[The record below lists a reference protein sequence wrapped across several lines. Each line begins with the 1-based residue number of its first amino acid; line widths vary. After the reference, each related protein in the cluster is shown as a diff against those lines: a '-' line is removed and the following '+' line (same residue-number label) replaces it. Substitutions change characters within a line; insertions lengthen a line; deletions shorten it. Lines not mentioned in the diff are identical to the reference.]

1 MSLIKIEFL
10 AYFRQKRLLSLHA
23 KKAPHS
29 RISLDIQFCQSSV
42 WHCALQRTLT
52 SVLINNV
59 QSDAYCLCYEILFE
73 KSKGKKDNHKSKF
86 FEWDLQRRKSAAP
99 WWKGNLSIVG
109 ERKKM
114 FKLPE
119 KTSNY
124 QSLNDERK
132 IVLQLYEAERDIKLS
147 TDRREILNR
156 MHNAVI
162 VKGVKDHVVTPYRLP
177 KLVHTK

>member
-1 MSLIKIEFL
+1 MSK
-10 AYFRQKRLLSLHA
+10 
-23 KKAPHS
+23 
-29 RISLDIQFCQSSV
+29 V
-42 WHCALQRTLT
+42 TLT
-52 SVLINNV
+52 
-59 QSDAYCLCYEILFE
+59 ACATRYC
-73 KSKGKKDNHKSKF
+73 SKNLRERKTTTKVNFSSGIYKEGKALLLDG
-86 FEWDLQRRKSAAP
+86 
-99 WWKGNLSIVG
+99 KGNLSIVG
-109 ERKKM
+109 ERKKT

-124 QSLNDERK
+124 HSLDDERK

>member
-1 MSLIKIEFL
+1 MSK
-10 AYFRQKRLLSLHA
+10 
-23 KKAPHS
+23 
-29 RISLDIQFCQSSV
+29 V
-42 WHCALQRTLT
+42 TLT
-52 SVLINNV
+52 
-59 QSDAYCLCYEILFE
+59 ACATRYC
-73 KSKGKKDNHKSKF
+73 SKNLRERKTTTKVNFSSGIYKEGKALLL
-86 FEWDLQRRKSAAP
+86 EG
-99 WWKGNLSIVG
+99 KGNLSIVG

-124 QSLNDERK
+124 HSLDDERK

-147 TDRREILNR
+147 TDRRKILNR

>member
-1 MSLIKIEFL
+1 MSK
-10 AYFRQKRLLSLHA
+10 
-23 KKAPHS
+23 
-29 RISLDIQFCQSSV
+29 V
-42 WHCALQRTLT
+42 TLT
-52 SVLINNV
+52 
-59 QSDAYCLCYEILFE
+59 ACATRYC
-73 KSKGKKDNHKSKF
+73 SKNLRERKTTTKVNFSSGIFKEGKALLLDG
-86 FEWDLQRRKSAAP
+86 
-99 WWKGNLSIVG
+99 KGNLSIVG

-124 QSLNDERK
+124 HSLDDERK
-132 IVLQLYEAERDIKLS
+132 IVLQLYEAERDIKLP
-147 TDRREILNR
+147 TDRREILNK

>member
-1 MSLIKIEFL
+1 MPK
-10 AYFRQKRLLSLHA
+10 
-23 KKAPHS
+23 
-29 RISLDIQFCQSSV
+29 V
-42 WHCALQRTLT
+42 TLT
-52 SVLINNV
+52 
-59 QSDAYCLCYEILFE
+59 ACATRYC
-73 KSKGKKDNHKSKF
+73 SKNLRERKTTTKVNFSSGIFKEGKALLLDG
-86 FEWDLQRRKSAAP
+86 
-99 WWKGNLSIVG
+99 KGNLSIVG

-124 QSLNDERK
+124 HSLNDERK

-162 VKGVKDHVVTPYRLP
+162 VEGVKDHVVTPYRLP

>member
-1 MSLIKIEFL
+1 MSK
-10 AYFRQKRLLSLHA
+10 
-23 KKAPHS
+23 
-29 RISLDIQFCQSSV
+29 V
-42 WHCALQRTLT
+42 TLT
-52 SVLINNV
+52 
-59 QSDAYCLCYEILFE
+59 ACATRYC
-73 KSKGKKDNHKSKF
+73 SKNLRERKTITKVNFSSGIYKEGKALLLDG
-86 FEWDLQRRKSAAP
+86 
-99 WWKGNLSIVG
+99 KGNLSIVG

-124 QSLNDERK
+124 HSLDDERK

>member
-1 MSLIKIEFL
+1 
-10 AYFRQKRLLSLHA
+10 
-23 KKAPHS
+23 
-29 RISLDIQFCQSSV
+29 
-42 WHCALQRTLT
+42 
-52 SVLINNV
+52 
-59 QSDAYCLCYEILFE
+59 
-73 KSKGKKDNHKSKF
+73 
-86 FEWDLQRRKSAAP
+86 
-99 WWKGNLSIVG
+99 
-109 ERKKM
+109 M

-124 QSLNDERK
+124 HSLDDERK
-132 IVLQLYEAERDIKLS
+132 MSYNCMRLRDIKLS

>member
-1 MSLIKIEFL
+1 MSK
-10 AYFRQKRLLSLHA
+10 
-23 KKAPHS
+23 
-29 RISLDIQFCQSSV
+29 V
-42 WHCALQRTLT
+42 TLT
-52 SVLINNV
+52 
-59 QSDAYCLCYEILFE
+59 ACATRYC
-73 KSKGKKDNHKSKF
+73 SKNLRERKTTTKVNFSSGIYKEGKALLLDG
-86 FEWDLQRRKSAAP
+86 
-99 WWKGNLSIVG
+99 KGNLSIVG

-124 QSLNDERK
+124 HSLDDERK
-132 IVLQLYEAERDIKLS
+132 MSYNCMRLRDIKLS

>member
-1 MSLIKIEFL
+1 MSK
-10 AYFRQKRLLSLHA
+10 
-23 KKAPHS
+23 
-29 RISLDIQFCQSSV
+29 V
-42 WHCALQRTLT
+42 TLT
-52 SVLINNV
+52 
-59 QSDAYCLCYEILFE
+59 ACATRYC
-73 KSKGKKDNHKSKF
+73 SKNLRERKTTTKVNFSSGIYKEGKALLLDG
-86 FEWDLQRRKSAAP
+86 
-99 WWKGNLSIVG
+99 KGNLSIVG

-124 QSLNDERK
+124 HSLDDERK

-162 VKGVKDHVVTPYRLP
+162 VKEVKDHVVTPYRLP

>member
-1 MSLIKIEFL
+1 MSK
-10 AYFRQKRLLSLHA
+10 
-23 KKAPHS
+23 
-29 RISLDIQFCQSSV
+29 V
-42 WHCALQRTLT
+42 TLT
-52 SVLINNV
+52 
-59 QSDAYCLCYEILFE
+59 ACATRYC
-73 KSKGKKDNHKSKF
+73 SKNLRERKTTTKVNFSSGIYKEGKALLL
-86 FEWDLQRRKSAAP
+86 EG
-99 WWKGNLSIVG
+99 KGNLSIVG
-109 ERKKM
+109 ERKKL

-124 QSLNDERK
+124 HSLNDERK

>member
-1 MSLIKIEFL
+1 MSLMTFV
-10 AYFRQKRLLSLHA
+10 KRDCCLWMQRRPLI
-23 KKAPHS
+23 
-29 RISLDIQFCQSSV
+29 RISLEIQFCQSSV
-42 WHCALQRTLT
+42 WHCALRRTLT

-124 QSLNDERK
+124 HSLDDEK
-132 IVLQLYEAERDIKLS
+132 QIVLELYEAERDIKLS

>member
-1 MSLIKIEFL
+1 MSK
-10 AYFRQKRLLSLHA
+10 
-23 KKAPHS
+23 
-29 RISLDIQFCQSSV
+29 V
-42 WHCALQRTLT
+42 TLT
-52 SVLINNV
+52 
-59 QSDAYCLCYEILFE
+59 ACATRYC
-73 KSKGKKDNHKSKF
+73 SKNLRERKTTTKVNFLSGIYKEGKALLLDG
-86 FEWDLQRRKSAAP
+86 
-99 WWKGNLSIVG
+99 KGDLSIVG

-124 QSLNDERK
+124 HSLDDERK

-147 TDRREILNR
+147 TDRRKILNR
-156 MHNAVI
+156 MHNAVM

>member
-1 MSLIKIEFL
+1 MSK
-10 AYFRQKRLLSLHA
+10 
-23 KKAPHS
+23 
-29 RISLDIQFCQSSV
+29 V
-42 WHCALQRTLT
+42 TLT
-52 SVLINNV
+52 
-59 QSDAYCLCYEILFE
+59 ACATRYC
-73 KSKGKKDNHKSKF
+73 SKNLRERKTTTKVNFSSGIYKEGKALLLDG
-86 FEWDLQRRKSAAP
+86 
-99 WWKGNLSIVG
+99 KGNLSIVG

-124 QSLNDERK
+124 HSLNDERK

-147 TDRREILNR
+147 TDRREILNK

>member
-1 MSLIKIEFL
+1 MSK
-10 AYFRQKRLLSLHA
+10 
-23 KKAPHS
+23 
-29 RISLDIQFCQSSV
+29 V
-42 WHCALQRTLT
+42 TLT
-52 SVLINNV
+52 
-59 QSDAYCLCYEILFE
+59 ACATRYC
-73 KSKGKKDNHKSKF
+73 SKNLRERKTTTKVNFSSGIYKEGKALLLDG
-86 FEWDLQRRKSAAP
+86 
-99 WWKGNLSIVG
+99 KGNLSIVG

-124 QSLNDERK
+124 HSLDDERK
-132 IVLQLYEAERDIKLS
+132 IVLELYEAERDIKLS

>member
-1 MSLIKIEFL
+1 MSK
-10 AYFRQKRLLSLHA
+10 
-23 KKAPHS
+23 
-29 RISLDIQFCQSSV
+29 V
-42 WHCALQRTLT
+42 TLT
-52 SVLINNV
+52 
-59 QSDAYCLCYEILFE
+59 AYATRYC
-73 KSKGKKDNHKSKF
+73 SKNLRERKTTTKVNCSSGIYKEGKALLLDG
-86 FEWDLQRRKSAAP
+86 
-99 WWKGNLSIVG
+99 KGNFSIVG

-124 QSLNDERK
+124 HSLDDERK

>member
-1 MSLIKIEFL
+1 MPK
-10 AYFRQKRLLSLHA
+10 
-23 KKAPHS
+23 
-29 RISLDIQFCQSSV
+29 V
-42 WHCALQRTLT
+42 TLT
-52 SVLINNV
+52 
-59 QSDAYCLCYEILFE
+59 ACATRYC
-73 KSKGKKDNHKSKF
+73 SKNLRERKTTTKVNFSSGIFKEGKALLLDG
-86 FEWDLQRRKSAAP
+86 
-99 WWKGNLSIVG
+99 KGNLSIVG

-124 QSLNDERK
+124 HSLDDERK

>member
-1 MSLIKIEFL
+1 MPK
-10 AYFRQKRLLSLHA
+10 
-23 KKAPHS
+23 
-29 RISLDIQFCQSSV
+29 V
-42 WHCALQRTLT
+42 TLT
-52 SVLINNV
+52 
-59 QSDAYCLCYEILFE
+59 ACATRYC
-73 KSKGKKDNHKSKF
+73 SKNLRERKTTTKVNFSSGIFKEGKALLLDG
-86 FEWDLQRRKSAAP
+86 
-99 WWKGNLSIVG
+99 KGNLSIVG

-124 QSLNDERK
+124 HSLNDERK

>member
-1 MSLIKIEFL
+1 MSK
-10 AYFRQKRLLSLHA
+10 
-23 KKAPHS
+23 
-29 RISLDIQFCQSSV
+29 V
-42 WHCALQRTLT
+42 TLT
-52 SVLINNV
+52 
-59 QSDAYCLCYEILFE
+59 ACATRYC
-73 KSKGKKDNHKSKF
+73 SKNLRERKTTTKVNFSSGIYKEGKALLL
-86 FEWDLQRRKSAAP
+86 EG
-99 WWKGNLSIVG
+99 KGNLSIVG

-124 QSLNDERK
+124 HSLNDERK

-162 VKGVKDHVVTPYRLP
+162 FKGVKDHVVTPYRLP

>member
-1 MSLIKIEFL
+1 MSK
-10 AYFRQKRLLSLHA
+10 
-23 KKAPHS
+23 
-29 RISLDIQFCQSSV
+29 V
-42 WHCALQRTLT
+42 TLT
-52 SVLINNV
+52 
-59 QSDAYCLCYEILFE
+59 ACATRYC
-73 KSKGKKDNHKSKF
+73 SKNLRERKTTTKVNFSSGIYKEGKALLL
-86 FEWDLQRRKSAAP
+86 EG
-99 WWKGNLSIVG
+99 KGNLSIVG

-124 QSLNDERK
+124 HSLNDERK

-162 VKGVKDHVVTPYRLP
+162 VKGVKDHVVTPYRLA

>member
-1 MSLIKIEFL
+1 MSK
-10 AYFRQKRLLSLHA
+10 
-23 KKAPHS
+23 
-29 RISLDIQFCQSSV
+29 V
-42 WHCALQRTLT
+42 TLT
-52 SVLINNV
+52 
-59 QSDAYCLCYEILFE
+59 ACATRYC
-73 KSKGKKDNHKSKF
+73 SKNLRERKTTTKVYFSSGIYKEGKALLLDG
-86 FEWDLQRRKSAAP
+86 
-99 WWKGNLSIVG
+99 KGNFSIVG

-124 QSLNDERK
+124 HSLNDERK

>member
-1 MSLIKIEFL
+1 MSK
-10 AYFRQKRLLSLHA
+10 
-23 KKAPHS
+23 
-29 RISLDIQFCQSSV
+29 V
-42 WHCALQRTLT
+42 TLT
-52 SVLINNV
+52 
-59 QSDAYCLCYEILFE
+59 ACATRYC
-73 KSKGKKDNHKSKF
+73 SKNLRERKTTTKVNFSSGIYKEGKALLL
-86 FEWDLQRRKSAAP
+86 EG
-99 WWKGNLSIVG
+99 KGNLSIVG

-124 QSLNDERK
+124 HSLDDERK

>member
-1 MSLIKIEFL
+1 MS
-10 AYFRQKRLLSLHA
+10 Q
-23 KKAPHS
+23 
-29 RISLDIQFCQSSV
+29 V
-42 WHCALQRTLT
+42 TLT
-52 SVLINNV
+52 
-59 QSDAYCLCYEILFE
+59 ACATRYC
-73 KSKGKKDNHKSKF
+73 SKNLRERKTTTKVNFSSGIYKEGKALLL
-86 FEWDLQRRKSAAP
+86 EG
-99 WWKGNLSIVG
+99 KGNLSIVG

-147 TDRREILNR
+147 TDRRKILNR

-177 KLVHTK
+177 KLAHTK

>member
-1 MSLIKIEFL
+1 MSK
-10 AYFRQKRLLSLHA
+10 
-23 KKAPHS
+23 
-29 RISLDIQFCQSSV
+29 V
-42 WHCALQRTLT
+42 TLT
-52 SVLINNV
+52 AS
-59 QSDAYCLCYEILFE
+59 ATRYC
-73 KSKGKKDNHKSKF
+73 SKNLRERKTTTKVNFSSGIYKEGKALLLDG
-86 FEWDLQRRKSAAP
+86 
-99 WWKGNLSIVG
+99 KGNLSIVG

-124 QSLNDERK
+124 HSLDDERK

>member
-1 MSLIKIEFL
+1 MSK
-10 AYFRQKRLLSLHA
+10 
-23 KKAPHS
+23 
-29 RISLDIQFCQSSV
+29 V
-42 WHCALQRTLT
+42 TLT
-52 SVLINNV
+52 
-59 QSDAYCLCYEILFE
+59 ACATRYC
-73 KSKGKKDNHKSKF
+73 SKNLRERKTTTKVNFSSGIYKEGKALLL
-86 FEWDLQRRKSAAP
+86 EG
-99 WWKGNLSIVG
+99 KGNLSIVG

-124 QSLNDERK
+124 HSLNDERK

-147 TDRREILNR
+147 TDRRKILNR

>member
-1 MSLIKIEFL
+1 MSK
-10 AYFRQKRLLSLHA
+10 
-23 KKAPHS
+23 
-29 RISLDIQFCQSSV
+29 V
-42 WHCALQRTLT
+42 TLT
-52 SVLINNV
+52 ACATRYCSKNLRERKTTTKVNFLSGIYKEGKALLLDGK
-59 QSDAYCLCYEILFE
+59 SD
-73 KSKGKKDNHKSKF
+73 
-86 FEWDLQRRKSAAP
+86 
-99 WWKGNLSIVG
+99 LSIVG

-124 QSLNDERK
+124 HSLDDERK

-147 TDRREILNR
+147 TDRRKILNR

>member
-1 MSLIKIEFL
+1 MSK
-10 AYFRQKRLLSLHA
+10 
-23 KKAPHS
+23 
-29 RISLDIQFCQSSV
+29 V
-42 WHCALQRTLT
+42 TLT
-52 SVLINNV
+52 
-59 QSDAYCLCYEILFE
+59 ACATRYC
-73 KSKGKKDNHKSKF
+73 SKNLRERKTTTKVNFLSGIYKEGKALLLDG
-86 FEWDLQRRKSAAP
+86 
-99 WWKGNLSIVG
+99 KGDLSIVG

-124 QSLNDERK
+124 HSLDDERK

-147 TDRREILNR
+147 TDRRKILNR

>member
-1 MSLIKIEFL
+1 MSK
-10 AYFRQKRLLSLHA
+10 
-23 KKAPHS
+23 
-29 RISLDIQFCQSSV
+29 V
-42 WHCALQRTLT
+42 TLT
-52 SVLINNV
+52 
-59 QSDAYCLCYEILFE
+59 ACATRYC
-73 KSKGKKDNHKSKF
+73 SKNLRERKTTTKVNFSSGIYKEGKALLL
-86 FEWDLQRRKSAAP
+86 EG
-99 WWKGNLSIVG
+99 KGNLSIVG

-162 VKGVKDHVVTPYRLP
+162 VEGVKDHVVTPYRLP

>member
-1 MSLIKIEFL
+1 M
-10 AYFRQKRLLSLHA
+10 
-23 KKAPHS
+23 
-29 RISLDIQFCQSSV
+29 
-42 WHCALQRTLT
+42 
-52 SVLINNV
+52 
-59 QSDAYCLCYEILFE
+59 
-73 KSKGKKDNHKSKF
+73 
-86 FEWDLQRRKSAAP
+86 
-99 WWKGNLSIVG
+99 SIVG

-124 QSLNDERK
+124 HSLDDEKK

>member
-1 MSLIKIEFL
+1 MSK
-10 AYFRQKRLLSLHA
+10 
-23 KKAPHS
+23 
-29 RISLDIQFCQSSV
+29 V
-42 WHCALQRTLT
+42 TLT
-52 SVLINNV
+52 
-59 QSDAYCLCYEILFE
+59 ACATRYC
-73 KSKGKKDNHKSKF
+73 SKNLRERKTTTKVNFLSGIYKEGKALLLDG
-86 FEWDLQRRKSAAP
+86 
-99 WWKGNLSIVG
+99 KGNLSIVG

-124 QSLNDERK
+124 HSLDDERK

-147 TDRREILNR
+147 TDRRKILNR

>member
-1 MSLIKIEFL
+1 MSK
-10 AYFRQKRLLSLHA
+10 
-23 KKAPHS
+23 
-29 RISLDIQFCQSSV
+29 V
-42 WHCALQRTLT
+42 TLT
-52 SVLINNV
+52 
-59 QSDAYCLCYEILFE
+59 ACATRYC
-73 KSKGKKDNHKSKF
+73 SKNLRERKTTTKVNFSSGIYKEGKALLL
-86 FEWDLQRRKSAAP
+86 EG
-99 WWKGNLSIVG
+99 KGNLSIVG

-124 QSLNDERK
+124 HSLNDERK

>member
-1 MSLIKIEFL
+1 MSK
-10 AYFRQKRLLSLHA
+10 
-23 KKAPHS
+23 
-29 RISLDIQFCQSSV
+29 V
-42 WHCALQRTLT
+42 TLT
-52 SVLINNV
+52 
-59 QSDAYCLCYEILFE
+59 ACATRYC
-73 KSKGKKDNHKSKF
+73 SKNLRERKTTTKVNFSSGIYKEGKALLLDG
-86 FEWDLQRRKSAAP
+86 
-99 WWKGNLSIVG
+99 KGNLSIVG

-124 QSLNDERK
+124 HSLNDERK

>member
-1 MSLIKIEFL
+1 MSK
-10 AYFRQKRLLSLHA
+10 
-23 KKAPHS
+23 
-29 RISLDIQFCQSSV
+29 V
-42 WHCALQRTLT
+42 TLT
-52 SVLINNV
+52 
-59 QSDAYCLCYEILFE
+59 ACATRYC
-73 KSKGKKDNHKSKF
+73 SKNLRERKTTTKVNFSSGIYKEGKALLLDG
-86 FEWDLQRRKSAAP
+86 
-99 WWKGNLSIVG
+99 KGNFSIVG

-124 QSLNDERK
+124 HSLDDERK

>member
-1 MSLIKIEFL
+1 MSK
-10 AYFRQKRLLSLHA
+10 
-23 KKAPHS
+23 
-29 RISLDIQFCQSSV
+29 V
-42 WHCALQRTLT
+42 TLT
-52 SVLINNV
+52 
-59 QSDAYCLCYEILFE
+59 ACATRYC
-73 KSKGKKDNHKSKF
+73 SKNLRERKTTTKVNFSSGIYKEGKALLL
-86 FEWDLQRRKSAAP
+86 EG
-99 WWKGNLSIVG
+99 KGNLSIVG

-124 QSLNDERK
+124 HSLSDERK

>member
-1 MSLIKIEFL
+1 MSK
-10 AYFRQKRLLSLHA
+10 
-23 KKAPHS
+23 
-29 RISLDIQFCQSSV
+29 V
-42 WHCALQRTLT
+42 TLT
-52 SVLINNV
+52 
-59 QSDAYCLCYEILFE
+59 ACATRYC
-73 KSKGKKDNHKSKF
+73 SKNLRERKTTTKVYFSSGIYKEGKALLL
-86 FEWDLQRRKSAAP
+86 EG
-99 WWKGNLSIVG
+99 KGNLSIVG

-124 QSLNDERK
+124 HSLNDERK

>member
-1 MSLIKIEFL
+1 MSK
-10 AYFRQKRLLSLHA
+10 
-23 KKAPHS
+23 
-29 RISLDIQFCQSSV
+29 V
-42 WHCALQRTLT
+42 TLT
-52 SVLINNV
+52 
-59 QSDAYCLCYEILFE
+59 ACATRYC
-73 KSKGKKDNHKSKF
+73 SKNLRERKTTTKVNFSSGIYKEGKALLLDG
-86 FEWDLQRRKSAAP
+86 
-99 WWKGNLSIVG
+99 KGNLSIVG
-109 ERKKM
+109 ERNKM

-124 QSLNDERK
+124 HSLDDERK